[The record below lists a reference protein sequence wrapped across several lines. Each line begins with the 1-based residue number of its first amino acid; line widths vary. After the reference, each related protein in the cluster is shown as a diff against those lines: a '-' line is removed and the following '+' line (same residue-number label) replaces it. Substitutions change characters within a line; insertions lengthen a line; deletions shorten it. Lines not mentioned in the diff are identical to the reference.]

1 MQCMLEKF
9 CDCSHAP
16 EAGSHRGGVTEKQP
30 ISVAF
35 TAEGSVLRAFARGG
49 GDYANTLDCWRR
61 IATAIRERN
70 PRGLLLVDET
80 SGEPL
85 SGEEWQAL
93 VRAMSGEGLERVR
106 IAHVKPFGLQ
116 RIEYCELHARE
127 AGIDA
132 RVFTNEK
139 EASVWLRYG

>member
-1 MQCMLEKF
+1 MALARQSEPIL
-9 CDCSHAP
+9 
-16 EAGSHRGGVTEKQP
+16 AGVIAGADAG
-30 ISVAF
+30 
-35 TAEGSVLRAFARGG
+35 EGAVLRALVHGES
-49 GDYANTLDCWRR
+49 DYVNTLEYGRR
-61 IATAIRERN
+61 IAAELRERN

-80 SGEPL
+80 SGEPMT
-85 SGEEWQAL
+85 GDEWQAL

-106 IAHVKPFGLQ
+106 IAHVKPLGLQ

>member
-1 MQCMLEKF
+1 
-9 CDCSHAP
+9 
-16 EAGSHRGGVTEKQP
+16 
-30 ISVAF
+30 
-35 TAEGSVLRAFARGG
+35 LRAVARGT
-49 GDYANTLDCWRR
+49 GDYANTLGCWRR
-61 IATAIRERN
+61 IATELRERN

-80 SGEPL
+80 TGEPM
-85 SGEEWQAL
+85 SGEEWQES

>member
-1 MQCMLEKF
+1 VNACKVLRLFPF
-9 CDCSHAP
+9 CRDGF
-16 EAGSHRGGVTEKQP
+16 ERGSVTEKQP

-35 TAEGSVLRAFARGG
+35 TAEGSVLRAVARGT
-49 GDYANTLDCWRR
+49 GDYANTLGCWRR
-61 IATAIRERN
+61 IATELRERN

-80 SGEPL
+80 TGEPM

-93 VRAMSGEGLERVR
+93 VSAMSGEGLERVR

>member
-1 MQCMLEKF
+1 MLEKF
-9 CDCSHAP
+9 CDYSHAP
-16 EAGSHRGGVTEKQP
+16 NTDSCRGSVTEKQP

-35 TAEGSVLRAFARGG
+35 TAEGSVLRAFAQGS
-49 GDYANTLDCWRR
+49 GDYASTLDCWRR
-61 IATAIRERN
+61 IAAALRERN
-70 PRGLLLVDET
+70 PVGLLLIDET
-80 SGEPL
+80 AGEPL
-85 SGEEWQAL
+85 SENEWLAL

-116 RIEYCELHARE
+116 RIEYCELFARE
-127 AGIDA
+127 AGIEA

>member
-1 MQCMLEKF
+1 
-9 CDCSHAP
+9 
-16 EAGSHRGGVTEKQP
+16 
-30 ISVAF
+30 
-35 TAEGSVLRAFARGG
+35 LRALVQGS

-61 IATAIRERN
+61 IATVLRERK

-80 SGEPL
+80 SGEPMT
-85 SGEEWQAL
+85 GDEWQAL
-93 VRAMSGEGLERVR
+93 VGAMSGEGLESVR
-106 IAHVKPFGLQ
+106 IAHVKPLGLQ

>member
-1 MQCMLEKF
+1 M
-9 CDCSHAP
+9 D
-16 EAGSHRGGVTEKQP
+16 KQP
-30 ISVAF
+30 ITVAF
-35 TAEGSVLRAFARGG
+35 TGEGSILHVVARGV

-61 IATAIRERN
+61 IAMELRERN

-80 SGEPL
+80 SGEPM

-127 AGIDA
+127 AGINA
-132 RVFTNEK
+132 RVFTNER